1 MGGGEHHV
9 VLVVDTGVLRLE
21 PGQDLQVHGLE
32 DHPQV
37 GVDVDQATSAG
48 RFLDH
53 EGTRPLAHVDAGGLL
68 FEGGVTHHAD
78 FGGFAGDVRLA
89 QAEAVGQVVGLAGME
104 SASRTQDSKSA
115 VNAERDMATLFL
127 FSAAGRAG
135 DGGHRKRAGACFAWL
150 PL

>member
-1 MGGGEHHV
+1 M
-9 VLVVDTGVLRLE
+9 
-21 PGQDLQVHGLE
+21 HGLE

-78 FGGFAGDVRLA
+78 FGGLAGDVRLA
-89 QAEAVGQVVGLAGME
+89 QAEAVGRSSALAGME
-104 SASRTQDSKSA
+104 SASRTQDSNSA
-115 VNAERDMATLFL
+115 VTTERDMATLFL
-127 FSAAGRAG
+127 FSAGAGWGRWSSKAGRF
-135 DGGHRKRAGACFAWL
+135 RPAWL